1 MSTDAVHSS
10 DNTSR
15 LRDYLELGKPSIT
28 FLAVFTALAGLWM
41 APGELTFSLV
51 AYTVVGTAMVVA
63 AANALNCYLERDSD
77 RFMTRT
83 RNRPLP
89 AGRMAPNAA
98 LWFGCAL
105 ALLSVPLLTFMV
117 NPVTGLLAAIALVS
131 YVWIYTPM
139 KQISPKAL
147 VVGAIPG
154 AMPPLLGWTAL
165 TGRIEWPGFVL
176 FAIMFVW
183 QMPHFIAITIYR
195 REEYAQAGIKTV
207 ANVRSPK
214 QVKIQMGLWTAVL
227 IPVSLMLVPLNAA
240 GIVYLAAASLLG
252 LVFLKRSLAGLRMD
266 EKDSARW
273 ARGVFGYSLLY
284 IVLLFAALAV
294 DAAFI

>member
-1 MSTDAVHSS
+1 
-10 DNTSR
+10 
-15 LRDYLELGKPSIT
+15 
-28 FLAVFTALAGLWM
+28 
-41 APGELTFSLV
+41 
-51 AYTVVGTAMVVA
+51 
-63 AANALNCYLERDSD
+63 
-77 RFMTRT
+77 MTRT

-89 AGRMAPNAA
+89 AGRMSPHAA

-105 ALLSVPLLTFMV
+105 ALISVPLLTFMV

-240 GIVYLAAASLLG
+240 GVVYLAAASLLG
-252 LVFLKRSLAGLRMD
+252 LIFLRRSLAGLRMD
-266 EKDSARW
+266 EQDSARW

-294 DAAFI
+294 DAAVL